1 MYLIS
6 PQFFLFSIT
15 SAKVRHYSF
24 FAALGKGFKK
34 LSFQPPFSS
43 RKKRLFNRGREGI
56 LGCMLLPFL
65 SKLDKGQQKNEH
77 FFCPTTKAK

>member
-34 LSFQPPFSS
+34 LSFEPHFYHA
-43 RKKRLFNRGREGI
+43 KKDCSEDIEAKRESWVVCCFLFYQN
-56 LGCMLLPFL
+56 LANQL
-65 SKLDKGQQKNEH
+65 
-77 FFCPTTKAK
+77 TKITVED